1 MRVLIVEDDASLGQ
15 FLQKRLLLEGHEV
28 AWVGDGES
36 ALEDA
41 QTRPPDLMVLD
52 LGLPR
57 RDGTEVLAHMRSESP
72 QTAVLVLSGRSDVE
86 ERVRC
91 LDMGADDFMLKP
103 FSFHELLA
111 RCRALLRR
119 RDRFADPVLRFGGVE
134 LDRMGRTVLFEDIP
148 VRLTVR
154 EFKLMEFLILRK
166 GECCTR
172 AELLSYVWSG
182 TPAAG
187 TNIVD
192 VYITYLRKKL
202 AAAHP
207 EVAPG
212 LSVIETV
219 RGSGYRLRDK
229 RKVPRLEAPA
239 EVAIEQAM
247 ERAITG
253 WGHLARP
260 A

>member
-28 AWVGDGES
+28 AWVEDGEA
-36 ALEDA
+36 ALDDA
-41 QTRPPDLMVLD
+41 EKRPPDLMVLD

-57 RDGTEVLAHMRSESP
+57 RDGTEVLGLMRTDFP
-72 QTAVLVLSGRSDVE
+72 QTAVLVLSGRSDLE

-119 RDRFADPVLRFGGVE
+119 RDRFSDPVLRFGGVE
-134 LDRMGRTVLFEDIP
+134 LDRMARTVLYENQP

-154 EFKLMEFLILRK
+154 EFKLMESLILRK

-172 AELLSYVWSG
+172 AELLSHVWSG

-207 EVAPG
+207 EGEAG

-229 RKVPRLEAPA
+229 RRIPRLEDPA
-239 EVAIEQAM
+239 KTVM
-247 ERAITG
+247 EREDLV
-253 WGHLARP
+253 WGQMARP

>member
-1 MRVLIVEDDASLGQ
+1 
-15 FLQKRLLLEGHEV
+15 
-28 AWVGDGES
+28 
-36 ALEDA
+36 LEDA
-41 QTRPPDLMVLD
+41 HSRPPDLMVLD

-57 RDGTEVLAHMRSESP
+57 RDGTEVLAVMRSDFP
-72 QTAVLVLSGRSDVE
+72 NTAVLVLSGRSDLE

-134 LDRMGRTVLFEDIP
+134 LDRMGRTVLFEGQPI
-148 VRLTVR
+148 RLTVR
-154 EFKLMEFLILRK
+154 EFKLMEFLMLRK
-166 GECCTR
+166 GECCSRT
-172 AELLSYVWSG
+172 ELLSYVWSG
-182 TPAAG
+182 AANSG

-202 AAAHP
+202 NAAHP
-207 EVAPG
+207 EEPAG
-212 LSVIETV
+212 LSAIETV

-229 RKVPRLEAPA
+229 RKVPRLEDPA
-239 EVAIEQAM
+239 KSTA
-247 ERAITG
+247 EREDRA
-253 WGHLARP
+253 WGQLARP

>member
-1 MRVLIVEDDASLGQ
+1 MRVLIVEDDSSLGQ
-15 FLQKRLLLEGHEV
+15 FLQKRLVLEGHEV

-36 ALEDA
+36 ALENA
-41 QTRPPDLMVLD
+41 ERSSPDLMVLD

-57 RDGTEVLAHMRSESP
+57 RDGTEVLGLMQAHFP
-72 QTAVLVLSGRSDVE
+72 QTAVLVLSGRSDLQ

-134 LDRMGRTVLFEDIP
+134 LDRMARTVLYEDKP

-166 GECCTR
+166 GESCTR
-172 AELLSYVWSG
+172 AELLSHVWSG

-202 AAAHP
+202 VAAHP
-207 EVAPG
+207 EAEAG

-219 RGSGYRLRDK
+219 RGTGYRIRDK
-229 RKVPRLEAPA
+229 RRVPR
-239 EVAIEQAM
+239 M
-247 ERAITG
+247 EDAAKPSADYRDDG
-253 WGHLARP
+253 WSQLARP

>member
-1 MRVLIVEDDASLGQ
+1 MRVLIVEDDRSLGQ

-28 AWVGDGES
+28 AWSGDGEA

-41 QTRPPDLMVLD
+41 ERRPPDLMVLD

-57 RDGTEVLAHMRSESP
+57 RDGTEVLELMRSNFP
-72 QTAVLVLSGRSDVE
+72 QTAVLVLSGRSDLE

-91 LDMGADDFMLKP
+91 LNMGADDFMLKP

-111 RCRALLRR
+111 RCRALMRR
-119 RDRFADPVLRFGGVE
+119 RDRFSDPVLRFGGVE
-134 LDRMGRTVLFEDIP
+134 LDRMGRTVVYENVP

-154 EFKLMEFLILRK
+154 EFKLMEFLIQRK
-166 GECCTR
+166 GDCCTR
-172 AELLSYVWSG
+172 AELLSHVWSG
-182 TPAAG
+182 TPNSG

-207 EVAPG
+207 EAEPG
-212 LSVIETV
+212 MSAIETV

-229 RKVPRLEAPA
+229 RMVPRLEEPA
-239 EVAIEQAM
+239 VTAALDD
-247 ERAITG
+247 ADLV
-253 WGHLARP
+253 WGQLARP

>member
-1 MRVLIVEDDASLGQ
+1 MRVLIVEDDSSLGH

-28 AWVGDGES
+28 AWVGDGEA

-41 QTRPPDLMVLD
+41 HQRQPDLMVLD

-57 RDGTEVLAHMRSESP
+57 RDGTEVLDAMRRDHP
-72 QTAVLVLSGRSDVE
+72 QTAVLVLSGRSDME

-119 RDRFADPVLRFGGVE
+119 RGSFSDPVLRFGGVE
-134 LDRMGRTVLFEDIP
+134 MDRMERRVTYEGVP
-148 VRLTVR
+148 VELTVR
-154 EFKLMEFLILRK
+154 EFGLLEFLMLRK
-166 GECCTR
+166 GGCCTR
-172 AELLSYVWSG
+172 AELLNKVWHG
-182 TPAAG
+182 TPNSG

-192 VYITYLRKKL
+192 VYITYLRRKF
-202 AAAHP
+202 ATAQP
-207 EVAPG
+207 ETKSS
-212 LSVIETV
+212 LSAIETV

-229 RKVPRLEAPA
+229 RKIPRLDVLPEQLLTDYP
-239 EVAIEQAM
+239 VASWV
-247 ERAITG
+247 G
-253 WGHLARP
+253 LARP